1 MNSRLEF
8 NEKLLILLVEMS
20 NAGEHWL
27 LDYCKRSD
35 EEQER
40 LFKAGKSK
48 CDGKAIISYHQ
59 FGRAVDIYF
68 QRAGMLTD
76 PIMGWNHWHDE
87 WDKVGGHKRIDWD
100 LGHFE
105 G

>member
-8 NEKLLILLVEMS
+8 NQQLLVLLNEMTQ
-20 NAGEHWL
+20 AGEHWL
-27 LDYCKRSD
+27 IDFVKRSD

-59 FGRAVDIYF
+59 FGRAVDLYF
-68 QRAGMLTD
+68 QSAGLLVD
-76 PIMGWNHWHDE
+76 PYMGWNHWHDRWEALGGHHRIE
-87 WDKVGGHKRIDWD
+87 WDM
-100 LGHFE
+100 GHFE